1 MIKNKKSKFVL
12 FSVIGLAAISIGTV
26 GFATWITGVENRTAT
41 DNVTVNVD
49 TSKNKTVIV
58 EAALSETD
66 NTLSL
71 TEPTTTNSQLIKVE
85 NGNPTDLTVTFK
97 SFRVIVSDAYTLNL
111 INFTLEGTNIGN
123 CTLNAD
129 NLSIYPNNLYGET
142 NNGDKLS
149 YLKITKSTYD
159 TETSLNTITSG
170 QSGYIDGYTCYTLKE
185 MAFTFSWGTMFG
197 NGNKTPSTYLS
208 TCDEATEANTTD
220 KKLAY
225 VEKCNKMLNAMHSNL
240 HNKNLTLTIT
250 ANVTEKTEKQ

>member
-1 MIKNKKSKFVL
+1 MKNNKKSKIVL

-85 NGNPTDLTVTFK
+85 NGKDTDLTVTFK
-97 SFRVIVSDAYTLNL
+97 SFRVIVSDAYTLNS
-111 INFTLEGTNIGN
+111 INFTLEGTNIEN
-123 CTLNAD
+123 CAINED
-129 NLSIYPNNLYGET
+129 KLSIYPLNLYVGAANT
-142 NNGDKLS
+142 NKLS
-149 YLKITKSTYD
+149 YLKITNST
-159 TETSLNTITSG
+159 LNTSSLKTIASEEE
-170 QSGYIDGYTCYTLKE
+170 GYIEGYTCYTLTTK
-185 MAFTFSWGTMFG
+185 AFTFSWGTMFG
-197 NGNKTPSTYLS
+197 ESNETPSTYLS
-208 TCDEATEANTTD
+208 NCSEAQKLSTEA
-220 KKLAY
+220 KLAY

-240 HNKNLTLTIT
+240 NNKKLTLTIT
-250 ANVTEKTEKQ
+250 ANVTEKTVNP

>member
-85 NGNPTDLTVTFK
+85 NGKDTDLTVTFK
-97 SFRVIVSDAYTLNL
+97 SFRVIVSDAYTLNS
-111 INFTLEGTNIGN
+111 ISFTLEGTNIAN
-123 CTLNAD
+123 CSISD
-129 NLSIYPNNLYGET
+129 NKLSIYPDNLYDGAT
-142 NNGDKLS
+142 NTNKSS
-149 YLKITKSTYD
+149 YLKITTPTLDAS
-159 TETSLNTITSG
+159 SLTTISSG
-170 QSGYIDGYTCYTLKE
+170 EGYIEGYTCYTLTSK
-185 MAFTFSWGTMFG
+185 AFKFSWGTMFG
-197 NGNKTPSTYLS
+197 DGSKTPSEYLS
-208 TCDEATEANTTD
+208 TCDEASHLSGTD
-220 KKLAY
+220 ATLAY

-240 HNKNLTLTIT
+240 ENKKLTLTIT
-250 ANVTEKTEKQ
+250 ANVNENPTVE

>member
-1 MIKNKKSKFVL
+1 MKNKKSKFVL

-85 NGNPTDLTVTFK
+85 NGKDTDLTVTFK
-97 SFRVIVSDAYTLNL
+97 SFRVIVSDAYTLDS
-111 INFTLEGTNIGN
+111 IKFTLEGTSIAN
-123 CTLNAD
+123 CLISD
-129 NLSIYPNNLYGET
+129 DKLSIYPENLYAGASNT
-142 NNGDKLS
+142 KKSS
-149 YLKITKSTYD
+149 YLKITNST
-159 TETSLNTITSG
+159 LNTSSLKTIASEEK
-170 QSGYIDGYTCYTLKE
+170 GYIEGYTCYTLTTN
-185 MAFTFSWGTMFG
+185 AFTFSWGTMFG
-197 NGNKTPSTYLS
+197 DGSQTPSTYLS
-208 TCDEATEANTTD
+208 TCSDAQNLLAD
-220 KKLAY
+220 AKLAY

-240 HNKNLTLTIT
+240 NNKKLTLTIT